1 MRKDKQL
8 KWIISKGYGVKMHK
22 RQNLLANQCEKM
34 LNPEDAIGKPC
45 LIPHIGCEEMGLVSQ
60 LAEL

>member
-1 MRKDKQL
+1 ML
-8 KWIISKGYGVKMHK
+8 K